1 MDIIVACAVTHSA
14 AMSEEFLEWLPENVH
29 IYWIFERYADMIWN
43 HGRRSY
49 SSRTIGEKMR
59 FDMTFESNDEYKLR
73 NSVTPYL
80 GRVYVL
86 RHPERVGLFKYQTSK
101 FDFPAYIA
109 FCKGVGIL

>member
-1 MDIIVACAVTHSA
+1 
-14 AMSEEFLEWLPENVH
+14 MSEEFLEWLPENVH
-29 IYWIFERYADMIWN
+29 IYWIFERYADMIWT

-86 RHPERVGLFKYQTSK
+86 RHPERVDLFKYQTSK
-101 FDFPAYIA
+101 FDFPAYVA